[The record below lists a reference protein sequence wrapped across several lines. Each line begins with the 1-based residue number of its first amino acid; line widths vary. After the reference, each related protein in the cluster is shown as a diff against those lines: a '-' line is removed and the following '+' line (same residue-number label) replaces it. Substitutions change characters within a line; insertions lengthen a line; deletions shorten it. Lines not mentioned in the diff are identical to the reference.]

1 MYDVRVFERSLYA
14 HQSCI
19 YLIKNTVKTVMLW
32 NIITILK
39 IKFENIVM
47 YSYDENI
54 NFQQLLL
61 SVFFNASLLNKSI
74 IFLNLTDPKLLNGSV
89 YALYYILYVLRLSV
103 ISLVLPH
110 RQCDGTTVGF
120 IALFKNCSVRKLQS
134 YLLLCNDG
142 QSSGTSA
149 IANFFYKCPEMII
162 KTRSTLLTSWN
173 WSRDGRLLCLPLPLT
188 CPWSSSQCSVNTENA
203 LNKPSDLSQADLC
216 WHSGSPAPKGRLM
229 GPPT

>member
-1 MYDVRVFERSLYA
+1 MG
-14 HQSCI
+14 C
-19 YLIKNTVKTVMLW
+19 
-32 NIITILK
+32 
-39 IKFENIVM
+39 
-47 YSYDENI
+47 
-54 NFQQLLL
+54 
-61 SVFFNASLLNKSI
+61 
-74 IFLNLTDPKLLNGSV
+74 
-89 YALYYILYVLRLSV
+89 
-103 ISLVLPH
+103 
-110 RQCDGTTVGF
+110 

-173 WSRDGRLLCLPLPLT
+173 WSRDGRLRYLPLPLT
-188 CPWSSSQCSVNTENA
+188 CPWPSSQCSVNTENA

-229 GPPT
+229 GPPTWSLWSIDLSKSYLWFFFLWFLLEVGCEKAFGPSILHPNSAAVAFSNCWKITSESNRWSLITNQSK